1 MKYAELTSPEVQQL
15 VEAGAVPVLPI
26 GALEQHGRAL
36 PVGTDTL
43 RAEGV
48 VDRLAQRCPEG
59 SVVTLPPLPYGVSPH
74 HTRLPGTVT
83 VPARL
88 HCDLLISL
96 AESLADA
103 GWQSLLI
110 VTGHGGNRPALTLAQ
125 QELLSRRPDFRF
137 AWAPVTGL
145 AANATRALDT
155 TEVSGHSGEAETAQ
169 VLALRPDLVRS
180 EDLKPGATRL
190 DELAPAPRLSRV
202 TSPSLAVTFDQYHP
216 TGVLGDPTTVTAEDG
231 EAILAEVLDRLEEYV
246 QSLRA
251 L

>member
-1 MKYAELTSPEVQQL
+1 MQQF
-15 VEAGAVPVLPI
+15 AGK
-26 GALEQHGRAL
+26 
-36 PVGTDTL
+36 
-43 RAEGV
+43 
-48 VDRLAQRCPEG
+48 VDRR
-59 SVVTLPPLPYGVSPH
+59 
-74 HTRLPGTVT
+74 TVT
-83 VPARL
+83 VPARMY
-88 HCDLLISL
+88 CDLLISL

-231 EAILAEVLDRLEEYV
+231 TKTAHPTVKPLALMRWLVRMVTPPNGTVLDPFAGSGTTLEAAMLEGFNVTGIEREADYLPLIQARLD
-246 QSLRA
+246 RA
-251 L
+251 TDNGAAS

>member
-1 MKYAELTSPEVQQL
+1 MRYAELTSPQVQEL
-15 VEAGAVPVLPI
+15 MDAGAVPVLAI
-26 GALEQHGRAL
+26 GALEQHGHAL

-43 RAEGV
+43 RAEAV
-48 VDRLAQRCPEG
+48 VDRLAQRCG
-59 SVVTLPPLPYGVSPH
+59 DKGVVTLPPLPYGVSPH

-88 HCDLLISL
+88 YCDLLVSL

-103 GWQSLLI
+103 GWRSLLV

-125 QELLSRRPDFRF
+125 QELLTRRPGFHF
-137 AWAPVTGL
+137 TWAPVTGL
-145 AANATRALDT
+145 ARHTTAALPT

-169 VLALRPDLVRS
+169 MLAIRPDLVRT
-180 EDLKPGATRL
+180 EQLQPGATSL
-190 DELAPAPRLSRV
+190 DELAAAPRLSRV
-202 TSPSLAVTFDQYHP
+202 PSPSLAVTFDQYHP

-231 EAILAEVLDRLEEYV
+231 EEILAEVLDRLEDYV
-246 QSLRA
+246 QHLRA

>member
-88 HCDLLISL
+88 YCDLIVSL

-137 AWAPVTGL
+137 VPIVKGLSDLPSHLKLRARRFSRDEINMLLLRACGL
-145 AANATRALDT
+145 A
-155 TEVSGHSGEAETAQ
+155 
-169 VLALRPDLVRS
+169 
-180 EDLKPGATRL
+180 
-190 DELAPAPRLSRV
+190 
-202 TSPSLAVTFDQYHP
+202 
-216 TGVLGDPTTVTAEDG
+216 
-231 EAILAEVLDRLEEYV
+231 
-246 QSLRA
+246 
-251 L
+251 